1 MSRILCLILFAFAAA
16 ATGNVS
22 AYDRNLSP
30 EYEGILHNDSD
41 AHRASLEANG
51 KVYWLDF
58 QGADLYHVA
67 ERYDRDRVIVR
78 GSVGF
83 PTSESRP
90 VIYVDSITFRSR
102 GRELTYNVS
111 PQALPRE
118 DRHIYTEYRRP
129 PVRERVIIR
138 EYKQY

>member
-1 MSRILCLILFAFAAA
+1 MTRIFCLILLACMAGAA
-16 ATGNVS
+16 G
-22 AYDRNLSP
+22 NLSAQNLAP

-41 AHRASLEANG
+41 AHRASIEANG

-83 PTSESRP
+83 PTAESRP

-102 GRELTYNVS
+102 GRDVTYNVA

-118 DRHIYTEYRRP
+118 DRRIQTEYRRP
-129 PVRERVIIR
+129 AVRERTIIR